1 MAAGAWWSRRMQGE
15 MPMKVLV
22 LGGGVIG
29 TTTAYFLARHG
40 HEVEVIERRHD
51 VGQETSFAN
60 GGIIHISLVEPWNEP
75 GIAFKLF
82 KWIGRED
89 SPALLRPS
97 AIPGMLSWGLQF
109 LRNSAR
115 ARHERHTLVNL
126 RLALYSASVLREL
139 RAQANVRYDHATTG
153 LLKLFRDPASLEHS
167 AAVAE
172 RLRPY
177 GVPHRALDAREVV
190 ELEPSVAPIAG
201 ELKGALHFPDDE
213 SGDARMFTRA
223 LADEAEREGV
233 RFHLDTTIEGI
244 EAEGDRIGGVVTDK
258 GRLQADTYVLALGSH
273 SPMMARPLG
282 LRLPVYPVKGY
293 SLTAPKGGWNDAPRM
308 VVTDERLKVGITIL
322 GDRIR
327 MAGSAEFTGYDATP
341 NERRADYIWQMAS
354 RVFPAIARHVERS
367 SAQAWSGLR
376 PMTPDGP
383 PLLGPTRYPNL
394 FLNTGHGHLGWTM
407 ACGSARAVADLV
419 SGRRPAIDLNGL
431 TAARFAA

>member
-1 MAAGAWWSRRMQGE
+1 

-29 TTTAYFLARHG
+29 TTTAYFLARDG

-97 AIPGMLSWGLQF
+97 AIPGMLSWGLHF

-115 ARHERHTLVNL
+115 ARHERHTMVNL
-126 RLALYSASVLREL
+126 RLALYSGRMLREL
-139 RAQANVRYDHATTG
+139 RAETGLRYDHGTAG
-153 LLKLFRDPASLEHS
+153 LLKLFRNEASLEHS
-167 AAVAE
+167 AKVAE
-172 RLRPY
+172 RLRPH
-177 GVPHRALDAREVV
+177 GVPHRVLDAREVV
-190 ELEPSVAPIAG
+190 EMEPSVAPIAS
-201 ELKGALHFPDDE
+201 ELTGGLHFPDDE

-223 LADEAEREGV
+223 LADEGERLGV
-233 RFHLDTTIEGI
+233 RFRLDTTIERI
-244 EAEGDRIGGVVTDK
+244 EAEGGRITGVVTDG
-258 GRLQADTYVLALGSH
+258 GRLLADGYVLALGSY
-273 SPMMARPLG
+273 SPVIARPLG

-308 VVTDERLKVGITIL
+308 VVTDEGLKVGVTIL

-341 NERRADYIWQMAS
+341 NERRADYIWQMAT

-367 SAQAWSGLR
+367 AVQPWSGLR

-383 PLLGPTRYPNL
+383 PILGPTRYPNL